1 MVMYDLNWFFSRFR
15 FADLCDSFPKDYR
28 LKLGF
33 TPLDLLRYRYHGK
46 LTMNMR
52 KNEVNIYKER
62 NFTRQDLRFRITIS
76 KIEFFQC
83 INYLEWVIKNIN
95 ISKEVRKHYETQ
107 LLRIPLIETIL
118 RFQYNNAEINNHY
131 RDVGCQTI
139 EEYMENIK
147 DYSTQ
152 NIAIEIM
159 LHVPSLRNKDV
170 LEAVDSHLLL
180 SYFIKQSYVPVLHFQ
195 KSYMAEIY
203 NFMCEYIFKKDYSV
217 KDTVPQYPINY
228 NIKGKLLVSDLIA
241 IFSEF
246 DEKKLE
252 VREQNDRVIKE
263 EGLFTSEDRN
273 KEDQEGYLDI
283 YDGLIVSL
291 ENFFVMNDMEII
303 HIGDHATERM
313 KLRIGDAESW

>member
-1 MVMYDLNWFFSRFR
+1 
-15 FADLCDSFPKDYR
+15 
-28 LKLGF
+28 
-33 TPLDLLRYRYHGK
+33 
-46 LTMNMR
+46 
-52 KNEVNIYKER
+52 
-62 NFTRQDLRFRITIS
+62 
-76 KIEFFQC
+76 
-83 INYLEWVIKNIN
+83 
-95 ISKEVRKHYETQ
+95 

-131 RDVGCQTI
+131 RDMGCLTI
-139 EEYMENIK
+139 GEYMENIK
-147 DYSTQ
+147 NYSTQ

-180 SYFIKQSYVPVLHFQ
+180 NYFIKQAYVPVLHFQ

-203 NFMCEYIFKKDYSV
+203 NFMCEYVFKKDYSV
-217 KDTVPQYPINY
+217 KETMPQYPINY

-252 VREQNDRVIKE
+252 VREQNDRVRKE
-263 EGLFTSEDRN
+263 EGLFANEDKS
-273 KEDQEGYLDI
+273 KEEQEGYLDI

-313 KLRIGDAESW
+313 KFRIGDAESW